1 MGGKLPH
8 PEKVQHRRERYRDH
22 GLPQRCCS
30 GVAGGGGVL
39 VWSERF
45 VAASGEFP
53 DRLDEHEE
61 GCKKQIRLHKKC
73 LHLQSGNFSNNLIN
87 TLKHSLRISSVF

>member
-1 MGGKLPH
+1 M
-8 PEKVQHRRERYRDH
+8 
-22 GLPQRCCS
+22 
-30 GVAGGGGVL
+30 

-61 GCKKQIRLHKKC
+61 GCKKQIRLQKNACTYKVV
-73 LHLQSGNFSNNLIN
+73 
-87 TLKHSLRISSVF
+87 ISVTI

>member
-1 MGGKLPH
+1 MLQWGG
-8 PEKVQHRRERYRDH
+8 RR
-22 GLPQRCCS
+22 
-30 GVAGGGGVL
+30 GGVS

-61 GCKKQIRLHKKC
+61 GCKK
-73 LHLQSGNFSNNLIN
+73 
-87 TLKHSLRISSVF
+87 